1 MMDAQTLLDKI
12 EKEKSSNYH
21 QNEFEFQNKTSGFDV
36 MSFVDNSSSSS
47 AEELLQ
53 RYYSHG
59 NIIAEPKFDG
69 LRSVIICDTDKNEV
83 IIMSRHGR
91 ERKNFPTLNKQ
102 FENLLPQLDQSM
114 VFDGEIM
121 SDKFQ
126 TMMKQVHR
134 EQDGETDDATLFVY
148 DIIPLENFIKG
159 YWNKPIS
166 DRKELLGQF
175 NYDSNIKLIEYMKM
189 NIIENPKDL
198 IEYSNQNFN
207 KGYEGTIVKDIDSI
221 YTCNKSSAWLKIKTK
236 GLEMSLPITDVGE
249 DGTLTV
255 EGKDVDYGNNFVKTK
270 IESDFSY
277 VEKDKLI
284 GQIVEVRCDSIIN
297 SEELK
302 NPKFL
307 KFRGFTIGE
316 KI

>member
-1 MMDAQTLLDKI
+1 MDTKTLLDKI
-12 EKEKSSNYH
+12 KREKSSNYH
-21 QNEFEFQNKTSGFDV
+21 QNDLDFQNNTSGFDV
-36 MSFVDNSSSSS
+36 MSFMNNSSSST

-53 RYYSHG
+53 RYTSHG
-59 NIIAEPKFDG
+59 NIVAEPKFNG
-69 LRSVIICDTDKNEV
+69 LRTLIICDTDKNEV
-83 IIMSRHGR
+83 VIIARHGR

-102 FENLLPQLDQSM
+102 FENLLTQLNQSM

-121 SDKFQ
+121 SDKFNA
-126 TMMKQVHR
+126 MMKQVHR
-134 EQDGETDDATLFVY
+134 EQDAKTDDATIFLY

-159 YWNKPIS
+159 SYNKPLS
-166 DRKELLGQF
+166 DRKELLEQF
-175 NYDSNIKLIEYMKM
+175 NYDSNIKIMEYTKM
-189 NIIENPKDL
+189 NIVENPKDL

-221 YTCNKSSAWLKIKTK
+221 YTCKKSSTWLKIKTTFIN
-236 GLEMSLPITDVGE
+236 MSLPITDVDE

-255 EGKDVDYGNNFVKTK
+255 GGEDVDYGNNFIKTK
-270 IESDFSY
+270 IESDFSN

-284 GQIVEVRCDSIIN
+284 GQIVEVRGDSIIN
-297 SEELK
+297 SDTLE

-307 KFRGFTIGE
+307 KFRGFTVGE